1 MSETR
6 FEPLTFR
13 RGPGGRPTREDAE
26 RRHRD
31 LIATATRIFLQKGW
45 EAASIDEIARE
56 SGVAKRF
63 IYARYAD
70 KAALFV
76 GAFERFIVE
85 KIGALRQA
93 DALPDDVEDGLI
105 QFGRTMLDVALSEE
119 AIAFHRLFIAEG
131 KAFPSLVKLFAERH
145 RKGGALGAIVDVLGT
160 YVESG
165 QLAAGDL
172 EMRAE
177 QFFILVVGI
186 PQRLALLIGREP
198 PADEERRLVAAVRL
212 FLNGCRKR

>member
-6 FEPLTFR
+6 FEPSTFR

-31 LIATATRIFLQKGW
+31 LIATATRLFLEKGW
-45 EAASIDEIARE
+45 ESTSIDEIARE

-70 KAALFV
+70 KAALFA
-76 GAFERFIVE
+76 GAFERFIIE
-85 KIGALRQA
+85 KIGALHRA
-93 DALPDDVEDGLI
+93 DPLPDDVEEGLV
-105 QFGRTMLDVALSEE
+105 QFGRTMLDVALSAE
-119 AIAFHRLFIAEG
+119 ALAFHRLFVAEG
-131 KAFPSLVKLFAERH
+131 RSFPSLVKLFAERH
-145 RKGGALGAIVDVLGT
+145 RKGGALGEIVHVLGT

-165 QLAAGDL
+165 QLAPGDL

-198 PADEERRLVAAVRL
+198 PANEERRLVAAVRL
-212 FLNGCRKR
+212 FLDGSRKR